1 MANYANGKVYE
12 INVDHGTKVRENRS
26 RRDPRKSVEILKQER
41 NTFFMTRSQ
50 LCKFLKLK

>member
-12 INVDHGTKVRENRS
+12 IRVDYGVKVKENRS
-26 RRDPRKSVEILKQER
+26 RRDPRKSVEILKQEH
-41 NTFFMTRSQ
+41 NTFFMTRAQ